1 MADKLSFFEKGRRY
15 DQVAKERDD
24 ALALITVHEN
34 TIKALEASAGKP
46 AELEAAVTEAS
57 GKIVSLEAALKEQ
70 KDLNA
75 TMAEGLKKAA
85 GEKAAAEKSTDEKA
99 SRLAAQQLAE
109 VGVAPVAA
117 AAGLKPGGES
127 LVMSRASFN
136 QLTPSARMKF
146 IKSGGKLTE

>member
-24 ALALITVHEN
+24 ALSLIAVHEN
-34 TIKALEASAGKP
+34 TIKTLEAAVGKP

-75 TMAEGLKKAA
+75 TMAEALKKAA
-85 GEKAAAEKSTDEKA
+85 DEKATAEKSADTKA
-99 SRLAAQQLAE
+99 SMIAAQQLAE
-109 VGVAPVAA
+109 VGVAPVSV
-117 AAGLKPGGES
+117 AAGIRPGGEN
-127 LVMSRASFN
+127 LVMSRASFS
-136 QLTPSARMKF
+136 QLNPSAQMKF